1 MKPCTEV
8 RKCSIRVTE
17 EYIFY
22 EILHV
27 DYMHRARALASLF
40 VCLVVRLWT
49 ASLRFVQ
56 KNNKVEIV
64 FTPNIISCDFKAE
77 GSSERPKLFWQEMQ
91 AIYLLFRPCPVLSTQ
106 CQGGNFSALIT
117 VQQ

>member
-1 MKPCTEV
+1 MFFSGLGRVPRVNFLTISRQAQFFMKPCTEV

-56 KNNKVEIV
+56 KNNKGKNFILNPLVLVLV
-64 FTPNIISCDFKAE
+64 FSGDSPAATGKTPA
-77 GSSERPKLFWQEMQ
+77 
-91 AIYLLFRPCPVLSTQ
+91 
-106 CQGGNFSALIT
+106 
-117 VQQ
+117 